1 MWGRKI
7 RDGRSREIR
16 GDRGGDDQGRKWSG
30 ATPLPSSALSVA
42 EDSAE
47 AAELV
52 HSEEVDGVGRR
63 YDVGGHGLGHS
74 HGCLG
79 SELAGVDYDKVVA
92 REVALEIFGHGV
104 HVAVE

>member
-1 MWGRKI
+1 M
-7 RDGRSREIR
+7 
-16 GDRGGDDQGRKWSG
+16 
-30 ATPLPSSALSVA
+30 A

-52 HSEEVDGVGRR
+52 HGEEVDGVGRR
-63 YDVGGHGLGHS
+63 YDVGGHGLGHG
-74 HGCLG
+74 HGSLG
-79 SELAGVDYDKVVA
+79 SELARVDYDKVVA

>member
-1 MWGRKI
+1 M
-7 RDGRSREIR
+7 
-16 GDRGGDDQGRKWSG
+16 
-30 ATPLPSSALSVA
+30 A

-52 HSEEVDGVGRR
+52 HGEEVDGVGGRD
-63 YDVGGHGLGHS
+63 DVGGHGLGHG
-74 HGCLG
+74 HGRLG

-92 REVALEIFGHGV
+92 REVALEIFWHGI